1 MIKIA
6 TISASVVLSSFF
18 SVSFAADAASGQS
31 KAALCAGCHGAD
43 GISFSPEIPNLAGQK
58 APYLEKAVQD
68 YKSGMRKNPMMSSIV
83 ANVSEA
89 DVADIAAYFSSLSA
103 K

>member
-6 TISASVVLSSFF
+6 IVSASVFLSSFSSF
-18 SVSFAADAASGQS
+18 SFAGDVAAGQA
-31 KAALCAGCHGAD
+31 KAAVCAGCHGED

-83 ANVSEA
+83 ANVSDA